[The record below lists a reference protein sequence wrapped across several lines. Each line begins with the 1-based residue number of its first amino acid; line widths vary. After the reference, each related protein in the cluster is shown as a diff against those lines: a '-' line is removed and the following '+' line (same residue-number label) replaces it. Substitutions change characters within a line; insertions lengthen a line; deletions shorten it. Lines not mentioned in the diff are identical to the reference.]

1 MLYMS
6 ATMKDVAKEAGVA
19 LGTVSKVIN
28 NIPVGEEY
36 KIKVEEAIKKLG
48 YEVDVYA
55 RGMKKQKTDTIAL
68 IIPNLLNQFFAS
80 FAYYLEF
87 ELSKHNYKLLLCN
100 SDGHAEKEVRYI
112 NMAKQNKVDGIV
124 GITYSDI
131 DKEVSN
137 NCRFVSIDRHFSNSN
152 IPYVSSDNYKGGETA
167 AKKLIETGCKNLAF
181 IRTGSNIYGETY
193 KRKLGF
199 VNTCEKSGIN
209 YKLLELIEPH
219 ENVEDVCSKFLEE
232 NMSNGKLL
240 IDGIFFSTDNLA
252 LRVKKVIESY
262 GFRIPEDIS
271 IIGYDGIKL
280 IEELGYFVSSIR
292 QPVDLMA
299 KKCVEIMIS
308 LINKETVA
316 EISYLP
322 VNFVDG
328 GTTK

>member
-1 MLYMS
+1 MA
-6 ATMKDVAKEAGVA
+6 ATMKDVAREAGVA

-36 KIKVEEAIKKLG
+36 KVKVEEAIKKLG
-48 YEVDVYA
+48 YEVDIYA

-68 IIPNLLNQFFAS
+68 IIPTLLNPFFAS

-87 ELSKHNYKLLLCN
+87 ELSKYNYKLLICN

-152 IPYVSSDNYKGGETA
+152 IPYVSSDNYEGGKIA
-167 AKKLIETGCKNLAF
+167 AEKLITMGCENLAF
-181 IRTGSNIYGETY
+181 IRSGSNIYGETY
-193 KRKLGF
+193 KRKIGF
-199 VNTCEKSGIN
+199 IDACEYNKIN
-209 YKLLELIEPH
+209 YKVLDLVEH
-219 ENVEDVCSKFLEE
+219 FENVEKACSEFLEE

-240 IDGIFFSTDNLA
+240 IDGIFFSTDVLA
-252 LRVKKVIESY
+252 LRVKNIIESY
-262 GFRIPEDIS
+262 GFSIPNDVKL
-271 IIGYDGIKL
+271 IGYDGIKPVQ
-280 IEELGYFVSSIR
+280 ELDYLVSSIR

-299 KKCVEIMIS
+299 KKCVEIIIS
-308 LINKETVA
+308 LINKQTVS
-316 EISYLP
+316 EINYLP
-322 VNFVDG
+322 VEFVDG

>member
-1 MLYMS
+1 MS

-36 KIKVEEAIKKLG
+36 KLKVDEAIKKLG

-55 RGMKKQKTDTIAL
+55 RGMKKQKTDTVAL
-68 IIPNLLNQFFAS
+68 IIPNLLNPFFAS
-80 FAYYLEF
+80 FAYYLEV
-87 ELSKHNYKLLLCN
+87 ELSKHNYKLLVCN

-137 NCRFVSIDRHFSNSN
+137 NCRFVSIDRHFTNSN
-152 IPYVSSDNYKGGETA
+152 IPYVSSDNYEGGKIA
-167 AKKLIETGCKNLAF
+167 AKKKKGCKNLAF

-193 KRKLGF
+193 KRKNGF
-199 VNTCEKSGIN
+199 INICEENRISYKILDLVEPFESLEKS
-209 YKLLELIEPH
+209 
-219 ENVEDVCSKFLEE
+219 CSEFLEE

-240 IDGIFFSTDNLA
+240 IDGIFFNTDILA
-252 LRVKKVIESY
+252 MRVKKIIESY
-262 GFRIPEDIS
+262 GFSIPNDVKL
-271 IIGYDGIKL
+271 IGYDGIKL
-280 IEELGYFVSSIR
+280 VPELDYVISSIR

-299 KKCVEIMIS
+299 KKCVEIIIS
-308 LINKETVA
+308 LINKQTVS
-316 EISYLP
+316 EINYLP
-322 VNFVDG
+322 VEFVEG
-328 GTTK
+328 GTT

>member
-28 NIPVGEEY
+28 NIQVGEEY

-48 YEVDVYA
+48 YEVDIYA

-68 IIPNLLNQFFAS
+68 IIPNLLNPFFAS

-131 DKEVSN
+131 DQEVSN
-137 NCRFVSIDRHFSNSN
+137 NCRFVSIDRHFSNSD
-152 IPYVSSDNYKGGETA
+152 IPYVSSDNYEGGRIA
-167 AKKLIETGCKNLAF
+167 AKKLIEIGCKNVAF

-193 KRKLGF
+193 KRKTGF
-199 VNTCEKSGIN
+199 I
-209 YKLLELIEPH
+209 
-219 ENVEDVCSKFLEE
+219 DVCEENKISYKVLDLVEPIENIEKACSEFLEE
-232 NMSNGKLL
+232 NMFNGNLL

-262 GFRIPEDIS
+262 GFSIPNDVNL
-271 IIGYDGIKL
+271 IGYDGIKL
-280 IEELGYFVSSIR
+280 VTELDYFVSSIR

-299 KKCVEIMIS
+299 KKSVEIMIS
-308 LINKETVA
+308 LINKQTVS
-316 EISYLP
+316 EINYLP
-322 VNFVDG
+322 VEFVDG

>member
-1 MLYMS
+1 MS

-36 KIKVEEAIKKLG
+36 KLKVEEAIKKLG

-55 RGMKKQKTDTIAL
+55 RGMKKQKTDTVAL
-68 IIPNLLNQFFAS
+68 IIPNLLHPFFAS
-80 FAYYLEF
+80 FAYYLEV

-112 NMAKQNKVDGIV
+112 NMAKQNKVDGII

-137 NCRFVSIDRHFSNSN
+137 NCRFVSIDRHFTNSN
-152 IPYVSSDNYKGGETA
+152 IPYVSSDNYEGGKIA
-167 AKKLIETGCKNLAF
+167 ARKLIEIGCKNLAF

-193 KRKLGF
+193 KRKNGF
-199 VNTCEKSGIN
+199 IDICEENRISYKILDLVEPFESLEKS
-209 YKLLELIEPH
+209 
-219 ENVEDVCSKFLEE
+219 CSEFLEE

-240 IDGIFFSTDNLA
+240 IDGIFFSTDIIA
-252 LRVKKVIESY
+252 MRVKKIIESY
-262 GFRIPEDIS
+262 GFSIPNDVKL
-271 IIGYDGIKL
+271 IGYDGIKL
-280 IEELGYFVSSIR
+280 VQELDYVVSSIR

-299 KKCVEIMIS
+299 KKCVDIIIS
-308 LINKETVA
+308 LINKQTVS
-316 EISYLP
+316 EINYLP
-322 VNFVDG
+322 VEFVEG
-328 GTTK
+328 GTT

>member
-1 MLYMS
+1 MS

-28 NIPVGEEY
+28 NIQVGEEY
-36 KIKVEEAIKKLG
+36 KMKVEEAIKKLG
-48 YEVDVYA
+48 YEVDIYA

-68 IIPNLLNQFFAS
+68 IIPNLLNPFFAS

-152 IPYVSSDNYKGGETA
+152 IPYVSSDNYEGGRIA
-167 AKKLIETGCKNLAF
+167 AEKLIEIGCKNLAF

-193 KRKLGF
+193 KRKIGF
-199 VNTCEKSGIN
+199 IDFCEENKMS
-209 YKLLELIEPH
+209 YKVLDLVEPCENLEKA
-219 ENVEDVCSKFLEE
+219 CSEFLEG

-240 IDGIFFSTDNLA
+240 IDGIFFSTDILA
-252 LRVKKVIESY
+252 LRVKKIIESY
-262 GFRIPEDIS
+262 GFSIPNDVKL
-271 IIGYDGIKL
+271 IGYDGVKL
-280 IEELGYFVSSIR
+280 VQELDYFVSSIR

-299 KKCVEIMIS
+299 KKCVEIIIS
-308 LINKETVA
+308 LINKQTVS
-316 EISYLP
+316 EINYLP
-322 VNFVDG
+322 VEFVDG

>member
-1 MLYMS
+1 MA

-28 NIPVGEEY
+28 NIHVGEEY
-36 KIKVEEAIKKLG
+36 KIKVEEAIKNLG
-48 YEVDVYA
+48 YEVDEYA
-55 RGMKKQKTDTIAL
+55 RGMKRQKTDTIAL
-68 IIPNLLNQFFAS
+68 IIPNLLNPFFAS
-80 FAYYLEF
+80 FAYYLEV

-100 SDGHAEKEVRYI
+100 SEGNAKKEVRYI

-131 DKEVSN
+131 DEVVSN
-137 NCRFVSIDRHFSNSN
+137 NCRFVSIDRHFTNSN
-152 IPYVSSDNYKGGETA
+152 IPYVSSDNYKGGEFA

-181 IRTGSNIYGETY
+181 ISTGANVYGETY

-199 VNTCEKSGIN
+199 IDTCEKSGIN

-219 ENVEDVCSKFLEE
+219 GNVEDICSKFLEE
-232 NMSNGKLL
+232 NISNGKLI

-252 LRVKKVIESY
+252 LRVKKIIEDY
-262 GFRIPEDIS
+262 GFCIPEDVS
-271 IIGYDGIKL
+271 LIGYDGIK
-280 IEELGYFVSSIR
+280 IVKELDYFVSSIR

-308 LINKETVA
+308 LINKEIV
-316 EISYLP
+316 EQSSYLP
-322 VNFVDG
+322 ITFVDG

>member
-1 MLYMS
+1 MA

-28 NIPVGEEY
+28 NIQVGEEY
-36 KIKVEEAIKKLG
+36 KIKVEDAIKKLG

-68 IIPNLLNQFFAS
+68 IIPNLLNPFFAS

-87 ELSKHNYKLLLCN
+87 ELSKYNYKLLLCN
-100 SDGHAEKEVRYI
+100 SDGHAGKEVHYI

-131 DKEVSN
+131 DQEVSN
-137 NCRFVSIDRHFSNSN
+137 NCKFVSIDRHFSNSD

-199 VNTCEKSGIN
+199 IDTCEKNGIN
-209 YKLLELIEPH
+209 YTLLELIEPH

-240 IDGIFFSTDNLA
+240 IDGIFFSTDTLA

-262 GFRIPEDIS
+262 GFQIPEDIS

-308 LINKETVA
+308 LINKETAA

-322 VNFVDG
+322 INFVDG

>member
-36 KIKVEEAIKKLG
+36 KVKVEEAIKKLG
-48 YEVDVYA
+48 YEVDIYA

-68 IIPNLLNQFFAS
+68 IIPNLLNPFFAS

-137 NCRFVSIDRHFSNSN
+137 NCKFVSIDRHFTNSN
-152 IPYVSSDNYKGGETA
+152 IPYVSSDNYEGGKIA
-167 AKKLIETGCKNLAF
+167 AEKLIEIGCKNLAF

-199 VNTCEKSGIN
+199 IDTCEENKIS
-209 YKLLELIEPH
+209 YKVLDLVEPYENLEKA
-219 ENVEDVCSKFLEE
+219 CSEFLEE

-240 IDGIFFSTDNLA
+240 IDGIFFSTDILA
-252 LRVKKVIESY
+252 LRVKKIIESY
-262 GFRIPEDIS
+262 GFSIPNDVKL
-271 IIGYDGIKL
+271 IGYDGIKL
-280 IEELGYFVSSIR
+280 VQELDYFVSSIR

-299 KKCVEIMIS
+299 KKCVEIIIS
-308 LINKETVA
+308 LINKQTVS
-316 EISYLP
+316 EINYLP
-322 VNFVDG
+322 VNL
-328 GTTK
+328 

>member
-36 KIKVEEAIKKLG
+36 KIKVDEAIEKLG
-48 YEVDVYA
+48 YEVDIYA

-68 IIPNLLNQFFAS
+68 IIPNLLNPFFAS

-100 SDGHAEKEVRYI
+100 SDGHAEKEIRYI

-137 NCRFVSIDRHFSNSN
+137 NCNFVSIDRHFSNSN
-152 IPYVSSDNYKGGETA
+152 IPYVSSDNYEGGNIA
-167 AKKLIETGCKNLAF
+167 AEKLIAIGCKSLAF

-193 KRKLGF
+193 KRKIGF
-199 VNTCEKSGIN
+199 IDACGNNKISYKVLDLVEPFENLEK
-209 YKLLELIEPH
+209 
-219 ENVEDVCSKFLEE
+219 VCSEFLEE

-240 IDGIFFSTDNLA
+240 IDGIFFSTDILA
-252 LRVKKVIESY
+252 LRIKKIIESY
-262 GFRIPEDIS
+262 GFSIPNDIKL
-271 IIGYDGIKL
+271 IGYDGIKL
-280 IEELGYFVSSIR
+280 VQELDYFISSIR

-299 KKCVEIMIS
+299 KKCVEIIIS
-308 LINKETVA
+308 LINKQTVSK
-316 EISYLP
+316 INYLP
-322 VNFVDG
+322 VEFVDG

>member
-1 MLYMS
+1 MS
-6 ATMKDVAKEAGVA
+6 ATMKDVAREAGVA

-36 KIKVEEAIKKLG
+36 KVKVEEAIKKLG

-55 RGMKKQKTDTIAL
+55 RGMKKQKTDTVAL
-68 IIPNLLNQFFAS
+68 IIPNLLHPFFAS
-80 FAYYLEF
+80 FAYYLEV
-87 ELSKHNYKLLLCN
+87 ELSKHNYKLLVCN

-137 NCRFVSIDRHFSNSN
+137 NCRFVSIDRHFTNSN
-152 IPYVSSDNYKGGETA
+152 IPYVSSDNYEGGKIA
-167 AKKLIETGCKNLAF
+167 AKKLIEIGCKNLAF

-193 KRKLGF
+193 KRKNGF
-199 VNTCEKSGIN
+199 MDVCEENRISYKILDLVEPFESLEKS
-209 YKLLELIEPH
+209 
-219 ENVEDVCSKFLEE
+219 CSEFLEE

-240 IDGIFFSTDNLA
+240 IDGIFFSTDILA
-252 LRVKKVIESY
+252 MRVKKIIESY
-262 GFRIPEDIS
+262 GFSIPNDVKL
-271 IIGYDGIKL
+271 IGYDGIKL
-280 IEELGYFVSSIR
+280 VQELDYLVSSIR

-299 KKCVEIMIS
+299 KKCVEIIIS
-308 LINKETVA
+308 LINKQTV
-316 EISYLP
+316 SKVNYLP
-322 VNFVDG
+322 VEFVEG

>member
-1 MLYMS
+1 MS

-28 NIPVGEEY
+28 NIHVGEEY
-36 KIKVEEAIKKLG
+36 KIKVERAIKKLG

-68 IIPNLLNQFFAS
+68 IIPNLLNPFFAS

-87 ELSKHNYKLLLCN
+87 ELSKHDFKLLLCN
-100 SDGHAEKEVRYI
+100 SYGNAEKEVRYI

-131 DKEVSN
+131 EKEVSN
-137 NCRFVSIDRHFSNSN
+137 NCRFVSIDRHFSNFN
-152 IPYVSSDNYKGGETA
+152 IPCVSSDNYKGGELA
-167 AKKLIETGCKNLAF
+167 AKKLIETGCRNLAF
-181 IRTGSNIYGETY
+181 ICTSSNVYGETY

-199 VNTCEKSGIN
+199 IDACKKNGIK
-209 YKLLELIEPH
+209 YKLLELVEPH
-219 ENVEDVCSKFLEE
+219 ENVENACLRFLEE
-232 NMSNGKLL
+232 NMSNGKLI

-252 LRVKKVIESY
+252 LIVKKIIESY
-262 GFRIPEDIS
+262 GVSIPEDMS
-271 IIGYDGIKL
+271 LIGYDGIKL
-280 IEELGYFVSSIR
+280 VPELGYFVSSIR

-308 LINKETVA
+308 LINKKTVQ
-316 EISYLP
+316 EINYLP
-322 VNFVDG
+322 ITFVEG

>member
-1 MLYMS
+1 MS

-36 KIKVEEAIKKLG
+36 KIKVERAIKKLG

-68 IIPNLLNQFFAS
+68 IIPNLLNPFFAS
-80 FAYYLEF
+80 FSYYLEF
-87 ELSKHNYKLLLCN
+87 ELSKHNLKLLLCN
-100 SDGHAEKEVRYI
+100 SDGNAEKEMRYI

-131 DKEVSN
+131 EKEVSN
-137 NCRFVSIDRHFSNSN
+137 NCRFVSIDRRFSNFN
-152 IPYVSSDNYKGGETA
+152 IPYVSSDNYKGGELA

-181 IRTGSNIYGETY
+181 IHTGSNVYRETY

-199 VNTCEKSGIN
+199 IDTCKNNGIN

-219 ENVEDVCSKFLEE
+219 ENIESACLKFFEE
-232 NMSNGKLL
+232 NMSNGKLI

-252 LRVKKVIESY
+252 LIVKKIIESY
-262 GFRIPEDIS
+262 GVSIPEDLS
-271 IIGYDGIKL
+271 LIGYDGIKL
-280 IEELGYFVSSIR
+280 VPELGYFVSSIR

-299 KKCVEIMIS
+299 EKCVEIMLS
-308 LINKETVA
+308 LINKKTVQ
-316 EISYLP
+316 EINYLP
-322 VNFVDG
+322 ITFVEG

>member
-1 MLYMS
+1 MS

-28 NIPVGEEY
+28 NITVGEEY
-36 KIKVEEAIKKLG
+36 KLKVEEAIKKLG
-48 YEVDVYA
+48 YEVDIYA

-68 IIPNLLNQFFAS
+68 IIPNLLYPFFAS
-80 FAYYLEF
+80 FAYHLEF

-137 NCRFVSIDRHFSNSN
+137 NCIFVSIDRHFSNSN
-152 IPYVSSDNYKGGETA
+152 IPYVSSDNYEGGKIA
-167 AKKLIETGCKNLAF
+167 AEKLIEIGCKNLAF

-193 KRKLGF
+193 KRKFGF
-199 VNTCEKSGIN
+199 IDTCEQNNISYKVLDLVEPYESLEKS
-209 YKLLELIEPH
+209 
-219 ENVEDVCSKFLEE
+219 CSEFLED

-240 IDGIFFSTDNLA
+240 IDGIFFSTDILA
-252 LRVKKVIESY
+252 LRVKKIIESY
-262 GFRIPEDIS
+262 GFSIPNDVKL
-271 IIGYDGIKL
+271 IGYDGIKL
-280 IEELGYFVSSIR
+280 VQELDYFVSSIR

-299 KKCVEIMIS
+299 KKCVEIIIA
-308 LINKETVA
+308 LINKQTVS
-316 EISYLP
+316 EINYLP
-322 VNFVDG
+322 VEFIDG

>member
-1 MLYMS
+1 MLLMP
-6 ATMKDVAKEAGVA
+6 ATMKDVAREAGVA

-48 YEVDVYA
+48 YEVDIYA
-55 RGMKKQKTDTIAL
+55 RGMKKQKTDTVAL
-68 IIPNLLNQFFAS
+68 IIPNLLNPFFAS

-100 SDGHAEKEVRYI
+100 SDGYAEKELRYI

-152 IPYVSSDNYKGGETA
+152 IPYVSSNNYEGGKIA
-167 AKKLIETGCKNLAF
+167 AKKLIDMGCRNLAF
-181 IRTGSNIYGETY
+181 MRTGSNIYGETY
-193 KRKLGF
+193 KRKNGF
-199 VNTCEKSGIN
+199 IDVCEENRISYKILDLVEPFESLEKS
-209 YKLLELIEPH
+209 
-219 ENVEDVCSKFLEE
+219 CSEFLEE

-240 IDGIFFSTDNLA
+240 IDGIFFSTDVLA
-252 LRVKKVIESY
+252 MRVKKIIESY
-262 GFRIPEDIS
+262 GFSIPNDVKL
-271 IIGYDGIKL
+271 IGYDGIKL
-280 IEELGYFVSSIR
+280 VQELDYLVSSIR

-299 KKCVEIMIS
+299 KKCVEIIIS
-308 LINKETVA
+308 LINKQTVS
-316 EISYLP
+316 EINYLP
-322 VNFVDG
+322 VEFVEG
-328 GTTK
+328 GTT

>member
-1 MLYMS
+1 MS

-36 KIKVEEAIKKLG
+36 KIKVDRAIKKLG

-68 IIPNLLNQFFAS
+68 IILNLLNPFFAS
-80 FAYYLEF
+80 FAYYLEV

-100 SDGHAEKEVRYI
+100 SDGNAEKEVRYI

-131 DKEVSN
+131 EKEVSN
-137 NCRFVSIDRHFSNSN
+137 NCRFVSIDRHFSNFN
-152 IPYVSSDNYKGGETA
+152 IPYVSSDNYKGGELA
-167 AKKLIETGCKNLAF
+167 AKKLIETGCRNLAF
-181 IRTGSNIYGETY
+181 IGTSSNVYGETY

-199 VNTCEKSGIN
+199 IDICKKNGIN

-219 ENVEDVCSKFLEE
+219 EKIESACSKFLEE
-232 NMSNGKLL
+232 NMFNGNLI

-252 LRVKKVIESY
+252 LIVKKMIESY
-262 GFRIPEDIS
+262 GVSIPDDVS
-271 IIGYDGIKL
+271 LIGYDGIKL
-280 IEELGYFVSSIR
+280 VPELAYFISSIR

-308 LINKETVA
+308 LINKKTVQETN
-316 EISYLP
+316 YLP
-322 VNFVDG
+322 ITFVDG